1 MNCPNGH
8 IALAAV
14 IPYKFLPKTNDRD
27 YVDMRPVIALVI
39 VIIMIVSGLTAI
51 GLLLYQMGMFD

>member
-1 MNCPNGH
+1 
-8 IALAAV
+8 
-14 IPYKFLPKTNDRD
+14 
-27 YVDMRPVIALVI
+27 MRPVIALVI